1 MSNIIIKGSP
11 TDLTVLE
18 LLSPADLFSE
28 GGTLPVYEAIKKEV
42 STFVPDISSEAGRK
56 EVAALAFKIAKSKTF
71 LDNVGKTYNAK
82 LKEMPKAIDKERKVI
97 WDKLEAMQAEIRK
110 PLTEWEEK
118 EKARVDEHK
127 AAMAELENLSQF
139 LTPPTIE
146 QINAGLSRGGELKL
160 RDWQEFSDM
169 ASPVFERQY
178 AKLMTMKFAAEQ
190 AEKDRIEL
198 EALRAAKAEQEAKDA
213 EASRIADEEAQRARI
228 EREATERAMLEAAAA
243 IKAAEENA
251 AKQKADDELRIR
263 QAEDA
268 KIAAEAK
275 AKADAELAVQR
286 ERDRAAAE
294 QKKLDDEAKERENN
308 RAHHAKINNEVMAA
322 LSALDC
328 VLGEVPA
335 KAITVAIAEGKIP
348 HVKISY

>member
-1 MSNIIIKGSP
+1 
-11 TDLTVLE
+11 
-18 LLSPADLFSE
+18 
-28 GGTLPVYEAIKKEV
+28 
-42 STFVPDISSEAGRK
+42 
-56 EVAALAFKIAKSKTF
+56 
-71 LDNVGKTYNAK
+71 
-82 LKEMPKAIDKERKVI
+82 
-97 WDKLEAMQAEIRK
+97 
-110 PLTEWEEK
+110 
-118 EKARVDEHK
+118 
-127 AAMAELENLSQF
+127 
-139 LTPPTIE
+139 
-146 QINAGLSRGGELKL
+146 
-160 RDWQEFSDM
+160 
-169 ASPVFERQY
+169 
-178 AKLMTMKFAAEQ
+178 
-190 AEKDRIEL
+190 
-198 EALRAAKAEQEAKDA
+198 
-213 EASRIADEEAQRARI
+213 
-228 EREATERAMLEAAAA
+228 MLEAAAA